1 MKNFPQR
8 YFFLFLEILG
18 KGIKQK
24 VAEDQVIL
32 DRRVLMQGIGSDW
45 DEEKW
50 ESLGDLDETEKEKL
64 LRKLHN
70 ALDHDGDGLID
81 REELTSK

>member
-1 MKNFPQR
+1 
-8 YFFLFLEILG
+8 
-18 KGIKQK
+18 
-24 VAEDQVIL
+24 
-32 DRRVLMQGIGSDW
+32 MQGIGSDW